1 MRSQHTLTTF
11 DQLVRREIVTHHQL
25 RHQNIIPLLGV
36 FRETDEDSP
45 MMILPFVENGSA
57 VDYLKRA
64 VSDDIHELTWKIVS
78 SNDSSN
84 GSLIFSHILY
94 LPPYRF

>member
-1 MRSQHTLTTF
+1 MAVASKPRYPSGESSTIGSQLTLSPF
-11 DQLVRREIVTHHQL
+11 VQLICREIVTHRQL

-57 VDYLKRA
+57 VDYLNRA
-64 VSDDIHELTWKIVS
+64 APDDIYELTWKIVS
-78 SNDSSN
+78 
-84 GSLIFSHILY
+84 
-94 LPPYRF
+94 